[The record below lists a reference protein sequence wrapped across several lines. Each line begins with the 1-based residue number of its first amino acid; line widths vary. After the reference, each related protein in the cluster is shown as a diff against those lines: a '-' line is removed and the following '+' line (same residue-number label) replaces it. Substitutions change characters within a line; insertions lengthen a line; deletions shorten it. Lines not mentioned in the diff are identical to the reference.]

1 MTFQALFLVVFVLFF
16 IGIMADSHYMPKA
29 FGLAAQ
35 GSSPRIAKLG
45 Q

>member
-1 MTFQALFLVVFVLFF
+1 MTFKALFLVVF
-16 IGIMADSHYMPKA
+16 IGIMADRYYMPKA

-35 GSSPRIAKLG
+35 GSSLRIAKLG